1 MSSHLVRAIIGVGVL
16 GVTIAVAPATGTSAN
31 KAAEACARGMH
42 QVTVGGQPGFRFC
55 GPASAV
61 VHMGSRTLRFSNGLC
76 RVAAGAFTVNIGTLV
91 PGLRTGKPPS
101 FGITTHTAKPGKQLN
116 AAVGFAYGGRGYA
129 VADQVVTLAPGLH
142 QGTFSG
148 RILGT
153 STRATGSFR
162 C

>member
-1 MSSHLVRAIIGVGVL
+1 MRSHTIRATIGATVVAAMIG
-16 GVTIAVAPATGTSAN
+16 AAPATGTSAN
-31 KAAEACARGMH
+31 NAGEACTRGMH
-42 QVTVGGQPGFRFC
+42 QVTVGGRPGFRFC

-101 FGITTHTAKPGKQLN
+101 FGITTHTAKPGKQLY

-129 VADQVVTLAPGLH
+129 VADQLVTLAPGLMG
-142 QGTFSG
+142 GTFSG
-148 RILGT
+148 RILDSGA
-153 STRATGSFR
+153 RVRGSFT